1 MDTLTP
7 VNLGALIGAYRSHSA
22 QLESCLLE
30 FQTASSNGRHFPV
43 LMPPWRRQGWA
54 GVGES
59 APVPTVHG
67 TSRGDRLD
75 DPPGED
81 DPPPTRPR
89 ALSPDLPDLPLQDV
103 ACLPPVPWGTTAVR
117 VEKARRSPERTV
129 TRRTRVAG
137 KLCVATRVVQILGSL
152 VDANHHSPYDE
163 WVVEWDERSRDGGR
177 EGSGNENQPAREEA
191 RRDPARHTEGRVCSQ
206 NEGLEALLP
215 TQAPVQTPKT
225 NPGTAPP
232 PGPSL
237 TWDQHQ
243 VFLQVRICISQI
255 RPPCLPI
262 QD

>member
-1 MDTLTP
+1 M
-7 VNLGALIGAYRSHSA
+7 
-22 QLESCLLE
+22 
-30 FQTASSNGRHFPV
+30 
-43 LMPPWRRQGWA
+43 
-54 GVGES
+54 
-59 APVPTVHG
+59 
-67 TSRGDRLD
+67 
-75 DPPGED
+75 
-81 DPPPTRPR
+81 
-89 ALSPDLPDLPLQDV
+89 
-103 ACLPPVPWGTTAVR
+103 
-117 VEKARRSPERTV
+117 
-129 TRRTRVAG
+129 AG

-206 NEGLEALLP
+206 NEGLEALVP